1 MYCSACG
8 NKLEGDEKF
17 CPECGERVGERRGDR
32 EGKSE
37 TPISNESV
45 ETLEFSSSI
54 LLGGSILTPEKLIIT
69 ATSVIYK
76 KRNRYLIG
84 TNESSIPFNRISSVE
99 IDRKLIDC
107 DILIYSTGN
116 QKIVAQDF
124 SISAAKKIK
133 EEIERRIHNL

>member
-1 MYCSACG
+1 MYCSNCG
-8 NKLEGDEKF
+8 SKLIGTEKF
-17 CPECGERVGERRGDR
+17 CPECGERVGERVS
-32 EGKSE
+32 EKE
-37 TPISNESV
+37 TPVQKEPY

-99 IDRKLIDC
+99 IDRKLIDS
-107 DILIYSTGN
+107 DIIIYSTGN
-116 QKIVAQDF
+116 QKIIAQDF
-124 SISAAKKIK
+124 SIAAANEIK
-133 EEIERRIHNL
+133 AEIERRING

>member
-8 NKLEGDEKF
+8 NKLEVDEKF
-17 CPECGERVGERRGDR
+17 CPECGKRVGERVD
-32 EGKSE
+32 KSE
-37 TPISNESV
+37 APISKESF

-69 ATSVIYK
+69 ATGVVFK

-107 DILIYSTGN
+107 DIIIYSTGN

-124 SISAAKKIK
+124 SISAANEIKK
-133 EEIERRIHNL
+133 EIERRINAIM